1 MRAKRVFAFLAL
13 LVTGLAVMSAPAMAQ
28 TGVLFTRLT
37 GAAVPGGG
45 DPTGSGVGVVLV
57 NDQTNQVCT
66 LVVVFGIGTATGAHI
81 HSGAPGETGPH
92 AVDLATPT
100 NGFSYSC
107 TTASEQ
113 VVSQLLANPG
123 NFYLNVH
130 SEEFPSGAVRGQ
142 LSSVV
147 PAGFNF
153 VGA

>member
-1 MRAKRVFAFLAL
+1 MRAKRVLAFLAMM
-13 LVTGLAVMSAPAMAQ
+13 VAGLAVTSAPAMAQ

-37 GAAVPGGG
+37 GAAIPGGG
-45 DPTGSGVGVVLV
+45 DPSGAGVGIVVV
-57 NDQTNQVCT
+57 NDQTNQVCA
-66 LVVVFGIGTATGAHI
+66 LVVVSGIGTAVGAHI
-81 HSGAPGETGPH
+81 HSGAPGQIGPH

-107 TTASEQ
+107 STASEQ

-123 NFYLNVH
+123 GFYLNVH

-142 LSSVV
+142 LSSLV

-153 VGA
+153 AGA